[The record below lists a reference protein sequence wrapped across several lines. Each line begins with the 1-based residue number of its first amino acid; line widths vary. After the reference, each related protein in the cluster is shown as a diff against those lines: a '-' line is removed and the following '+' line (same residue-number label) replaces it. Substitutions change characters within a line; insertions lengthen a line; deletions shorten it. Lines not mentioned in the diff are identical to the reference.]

1 MKKHRRSPILGVTLL
16 ETILYVALLAIIFPP
31 TVSALLRLSQ
41 ETSLFDVQH
50 RMDAQ
55 AGTILSQLTLDLTQA
70 ASVSTSQST
79 LGADPSSLRFV
90 DASGLT
96 VIVDRPTTTVTL
108 RGGTQSVRRLRMQR
122 GSTAPFWLTDPDI
135 DVSSFTVTAVRNAS
149 NVLTG
154 LRLHLSAVMP
164 NAAANAPYRNADF
177 VADATV
183 GLQPQTVEN

>member
-16 ETILYVALLAIIFPP
+16 ETILYIAMLAIIFPP
-31 TVSALLRLSQ
+31 TVAALLRLSQ

-55 AGTILSQLTLDLTQA
+55 AGTVLSQLTVDLTQA
-70 ASVSTSQST
+70 LSVSTSQST

-90 DASGLT
+90 DANGLT

-108 RGGTQSVRRLRMQR
+108 PGGNQTVRRLRMQR

-135 DVSSFTVTAVRNAS
+135 DVSSFTVQTVRNAT

-154 LRLHLSAVMP
+154 LRVHVGAVMP
-164 NAAANAPYRNADF
+164 NATANPPYRRADF
-177 VADATV
+177 IADSTVA
-183 GLQPQTVEN
+183 LQPQTIEN